1 MNPLIETR
9 SLFRTFRVARNSE
22 VQAVRDVSLSLNDG
36 QRTGLIGSSG
46 SGKTTLAKLLLG
58 LDSPT
63 SGEVLHRGTPLDK
76 TNMAKFRSEV
86 QVVFQDPRS
95 SLDPQMKIEEIVR
108 EPLEC
113 LVIDGD
119 HDQRVHEVLQL
130 VGLGDEMANRRPHQL
145 SGGQR
150 QRVAIARALA
160 PRPKLLIADEPV
172 SALDALVRD
181 EILELLE
188 SLTSQLGLGLLLV
201 SHDLA
206 VIARL
211 CSDVLVMHG
220 GEIVERGST
229 REVFGRPQHA
239 HTGAL
244 LTAVPRFG

>member
-1 MNPLIETR
+1 MNAIIETR
-9 SLFRTFRVARNSE
+9 SVSRVFDVSRKSK
-22 VQAVRDVSLSLNDG
+22 VRAVHDVSLSLSEG

-58 LDSPT
+58 LDFPS
-63 SGEVLHRGTPLDK
+63 SGEVLHRGAPLSQ
-76 TNMAKFRSEV
+76 TNMMGFRREV

-95 SLDPQMKIEEIVR
+95 SLDPQMRIADIVR
-108 EPLEC
+108 EPLDC
-113 LVIDGD
+113 LALYGD
-119 HDQRVHEVLQL
+119 HDQRVRDVLAL
-130 VGLGDEMANRRPHQL
+130 VGLDGDIAHRRPHQL

-160 PRPKLLIADEPV
+160 PQPRLLIADEPV

-181 EILELLE
+181 EILELLDHLASE
-188 SLTSQLGLGLLLV
+188 LGLGLLLV

-220 GEIVERGST
+220 GEIIERGTT
-229 REVFGRPQHA
+229 REVFGNPQHA

-244 LTAVPRFG
+244 LAAVPRFG

>member
-1 MNPLIETR
+1 MTTIIETR
-9 SLFRTFRVARNSE
+9 SLTRTFNASRKSE
-22 VQAVRDVSLSLNDG
+22 VRAVREVSLQLGEG

-63 SGEVLHRGTPLDK
+63 SGQVIYRGTSLD
-76 TNMAKFRSEV
+76 NADMRRFRSEV

-95 SLDPQMKIEEIVR
+95 SLDPRMSIAEIVR

-113 LVIDGD
+113 LTIEED
-119 HDQRVHEVLQL
+119 HGARVQEVLEM
-130 VGLGDEMANRRPHQL
+130 VGLGDDFSHRRPHQL

-160 PRPKLLIADEPV
+160 PRPRLLIADEPV

-188 SLTSQLGLGLLLV
+188 NLTTRLGLGLLLV

-229 REVFGRPQHA
+229 RDVFGRPQHA
-239 HTGAL
+239 HTEAL
-244 LTAVPRFG
+244 LAAVPRFG

>member
-1 MNPLIETR
+1 MIPFIETR
-9 SLFRTFRVARNSE
+9 ALTRTFNAARKNE
-22 VQAVRDVSLSLNDG
+22 VQAVREVSLSLVEG
-36 QRTGLIGSSG
+36 QRIGLIGSSG

-63 SGEVLHRGTPLDK
+63 SGEVIHRGIPLNE
-76 TNMAKFRSEV
+76 TNMRVFRSEV

-95 SLDPQMKIEEIVR
+95 SLDPQMSIADIVR

-113 LVIDGD
+113 LAVDGD
-119 HDQRVHEVLQL
+119 HDHRVQEVLRL
-130 VGLGDEMANRRPHQL
+130 VGLADDIARRRPHQL

-160 PRPKLLIADEPV
+160 PRPRLLIADEPV

-181 EILELLE
+181 EILDLLE
-188 SLTSQLGLGLLLV
+188 NLTTQLGLGLLLV

-206 VIARL
+206 VIART
-211 CSDVLVMHG
+211 CSEVLVMHG

-229 REVFGRPQHA
+229 RDVFRQPQNA
-239 HTGAL
+239 HTEAL
-244 LTAVPRFG
+244 LAAAPRFG